1 MFSDDYYYGVG
12 VGAPSKPD
20 KFTADDAEAYKEI
33 VEGITVMNTSDAAIS
48 KIISEEMPAYFSGQ
62 KDLEDVIEIM
72 QDRVQK
78 VLDERG

>member
-1 MFSDDYYYGVG
+1 
-12 VGAPSKPD
+12 
-20 KFTADDAEAYKEI
+20 
-33 VEGITVMNTSDAAIS
+33 MNTSDAAIS